1 MNVTILKEEGHPS
14 YMTGGGCAVS
24 ELTVSIDSSLPIPV
38 QREIV
43 IHEIIEGF
51 FPCLPH
57 NKVDDLTEILAKAL
71 EEIGG

>member
-14 YMTGGGCAVS
+14 YITGGGCAIS
-24 ELTVSIDSSLPIPV
+24 ELTVIVDPSLPIPV
-38 QREIV
+38 QKEIV

-57 NKVDDLTEILAKAL
+57 DKVDCLTEILAKAL